1 MGTQH
6 SFGSF
11 HKVKV
16 HDQNKFLGFLSL
28 SILEPKPEE
37 NTEWIGQ
44 IRGSD
49 YLVWGLNHKRVRLE
63 FPSGENIY
71 VVVKSGGRVTPVD

>member
-1 MGTQH
+1 MGTQY

-16 HDQNKFLGFLSL
+16 HDQEQFLGFLSL
-28 SILEPKPEE
+28 TILEPKAEE
-37 NTEWIGQ
+37 NAEWIGQ

-49 YLVWGLNHKRVRLE
+49 YLVWGLNHKRVRFEL
-63 FPSGENIY
+63 PSGENIY
-71 VVVKSGGRVTPVD
+71 VIVKSGGRVTPVN

>member
-1 MGTQH
+1 MGTQY

-16 HDQNKFLGFLSL
+16 HDQEQFLGFLSL
-28 SILEPKPEE
+28 TILEPKAEE
-37 NTEWIGQ
+37 NAEWIGQ

-49 YLVWGLNHKRVRLE
+49 YLVWGLNHKRVSFE

-71 VVVKSGGRVTPVD
+71 VIVKSGGRVTPVN